1 MSVNVFKNIL
11 IVLAILFTL
20 AFCTIVLPP
29 LLGNPD
35 IFAAFAAGFVNP
47 YATGYS
53 LDVFFCWAILAV
65 WVLYEAKHLGVKHGW
80 LCLLLGI
87 VPGVAVGF
95 SLYLILRNGQ
105 IEQSKRI

>member
-1 MSVNVFKNIL
+1 MTTRMFKNTLL
-11 IVLAILFTL
+11 ILAIFFTL

-29 LLGNPD
+29 LLSNPD
-35 IFAAFAAGFVNP
+35 IIGAFAAGFVNP

-65 WVLYEAKHLGVKHGW
+65 WVVYEAKNLGVKHGW

-87 VPGVAVGF
+87 IPGVAVGF

-105 IEQSKRI
+105 IKQSPNT

>member
-1 MSVNVFKNIL
+1 MTDNIFKNIL
-11 IVLAILFTL
+11 LALAILFTL

-29 LLGNPD
+29 LLSNPD
-35 IFAAFAAGFVNP
+35 IINAFASGFVNP

-65 WVLYEAKHLGVKHGW
+65 WVKYEAKNLGVKHGW
-80 LCLLLGI
+80 ICLLLGV

-95 SLYLILRNGQ
+95 AFYLILRTGQ
-105 IEQSKRI
+105 IKQSPKT